1 MTDAPQ
7 DLGPVKHDP
16 LPLAALKALRP
27 RQWTKNAFVYAALFF
42 SFNFTVPEQVMR
54 ASLGF
59 LAFCLISSTGYVFN
73 DLRDA
78 EADRL
83 HPQKRKRPIA
93 SGAVTPG
100 LAWGIMV
107 TCFIGGFGLALAV
120 SPSFAAVALLYFVTT
135 FSYTLIFKNFVILDI
150 MLLAAGFLWRAVAG
164 AVAIDVFISPW
175 LLLCTGF
182 LALFIGFNKRRGEL
196 MLLEGGAAKHRKNL
210 SEYSPAL
217 LDEFQAITTSGTVI
231 SYALYTVLASPTPYL
246 LATLP
251 YVLYV
256 IFRYIYLVQ
265 SGGDGG
271 DPSGTLTRDKPILI
285 TGLLYVL
292 TTILILVIAG
302 PRAA

>member
-54 ASLGF
+54 ASMGF

-150 MLLAAGFLWRAVAG
+150 MLLAAGFLWRACSSASTNAG
-164 AVAIDVFISPW
+164 AS
-175 LLLCTGF
+175 
-182 LALFIGFNKRRGEL
+182 
-196 MLLEGGAAKHRKNL
+196 
-210 SEYSPAL
+210 
-217 LDEFQAITTSGTVI
+217 
-231 SYALYTVLASPTPYL
+231 
-246 LATLP
+246 
-251 YVLYV
+251 
-256 IFRYIYLVQ
+256 
-265 SGGDGG
+265 
-271 DPSGTLTRDKPILI
+271 
-285 TGLLYVL
+285 
-292 TTILILVIAG
+292 
-302 PRAA
+302 